1 VNRYWRR
8 DTANRVVSENTL
20 RFPRGRFIREEE
32 RDCRT
37 YRGGAGELHAL
48 HFPDVT

>member
-1 VNRYWRR
+1 VNREWRR
-8 DTANRVVSENTL
+8 GTAKRVISENTL
-20 RFPRGRFIREEE
+20 RFRRGPFIREEE

-37 YRGGAGELHAL
+37 NRGGPEELHAL

>member
-1 VNRYWRR
+1 VNREWRR
-8 DTANRVVSENTL
+8 GTAKRVVSENTL
-20 RFPRGRFIREEE
+20 RFHRGRFIREEE

-37 YRGGAGELHAL
+37 YRGGQEELREP